1 MSMVVDAL
9 KNVVRTFV
17 SLFLVGLII
26 YGGIYLINKNK
37 NDNAVIVDNDQNQ
50 EEVDEDKLDE
60 TVEDDIEVDYETITY
75 KDPVV
80 KTVAKSGFSRTGIVS
95 LNDKVEIGSDLSSNV
110 ESIEVGPGD
119 SVKKGDV
126 LFKLQENTA
135 TKQLAINLSSAE
147 KQLANAYKALELT
160 KVNANLSE
168 NSYQIQVLSADLAL
182 EQAILSL
189 ESSRDLAARQ
199 LGLEDMG
206 KEVETIGNEI
216 SQNSPSVEKTLN
228 GLVMQGLS
236 EFTESDLSNQYDFEE
251 AQERLSEAQENLEYG
266 QRKLTNAQNYY
277 SDIGKLQQIENAKLQ
292 MSSLRNQIATQ
303 RVATDLNINQ
313 MMSQINQAETQVQ
326 LAKVQID
333 QTVVTAPVDG
343 TVLSVD
349 LTKGEKVS
357 PGVNY
362 ITMTSALQKQVEVFV
377 SIDQAQKLSNNQIV
391 EIVYA
396 GDKYEGKINEIA
408 LLADERSRLIKVK
421 IGGIVGSEGL
431 IANAFAKV
439 NFSDLGQV
447 DDQLIAA
454 TAVPFK
460 ILKIENNKYLAPVWM
475 DGKIE
480 YKKVEVSG
488 PIMAGKVNLIGGL
501 NEGDEIVVGGNES
514 LITMK

>member
-1 MSMVVDAL
+1 
-9 KNVVRTFV
+9 
-17 SLFLVGLII
+17 
-26 YGGIYLINKNK
+26 
-37 NDNAVIVDNDQNQ
+37 
-50 EEVDEDKLDE
+50 
-60 TVEDDIEVDYETITY
+60 
-75 KDPVV
+75 
-80 KTVAKSGFSRTGIVS
+80 
-95 LNDKVEIGSDLSSNV
+95 
-110 ESIEVGPGD
+110 
-119 SVKKGDV
+119 
-126 LFKLQENTA
+126 
-135 TKQLAINLSSAE
+135 
-147 KQLANAYKALELT
+147 
-160 KVNANLSE
+160 
-168 NSYQIQVLSADLAL
+168 
-182 EQAILSL
+182 
-189 ESSRDLAARQ
+189 
-199 LGLEDMG
+199 MG